1 MIQFVKSRFL
11 LARVV
16 TMTYSGA
23 MPTMTHP
30 ASQRPGTRRR
40 DPRRPMARAK
50 VSCHGARMDT
60 PAERGR
66 RYVRAQREQ
75 KKWSET
81 QLATAAGVSRST
93 IQRLEAGRVL
103 REGKEAAIELALGWE
118 IGDID
123 RIRQGGEPRSVNKAV
138 PEPIDAMNMSGT
150 EVMGHYRRLRDKDG
164 IEVADQWLTD
174 VLELKEQRQRRARDV
189 G

>member
-1 MIQFVKSRFL
+1 
-11 LARVV
+11 
-16 TMTYSGA
+16 MTYSGA
-23 MPTMTHP
+23 MPTMAYP
-30 ASQRPGTRRR
+30 APRRPNTRRR
-40 DPRRPMARAK
+40 DPRRPIARAK

-60 PAERGR
+60 PAERVR
-66 RYVRAQREQ
+66 RFVRAQREQ

-123 RIRQGGEPRSVNKAV
+123 RIRQGGEPHSVNKADRV
-138 PEPIDAMNMSGT
+138 PEPIAAMNMSGT
-150 EVMGHYRRLRDKDG
+150 EVMGHYRRLRDKEG